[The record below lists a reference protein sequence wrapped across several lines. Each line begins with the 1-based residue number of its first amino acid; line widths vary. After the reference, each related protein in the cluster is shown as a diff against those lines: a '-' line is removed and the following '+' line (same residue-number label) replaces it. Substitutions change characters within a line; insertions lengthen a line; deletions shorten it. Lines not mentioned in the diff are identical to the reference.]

1 MSGPF
6 AAESKRGMV
15 VSPHHQATAAGAQAL
30 RDGGTAADA
39 IIATNAVLTVVYPH
53 MCAIGGDIF
62 VLGHSPN
69 EGLFGLNGSG
79 RAAALATVDWY
90 RSRGLEAIPFQGPE
104 AALTVPG
111 CIDGWWTLHRRFGKL
126 PWSRVLAPAIE
137 AAENGFEVSP
147 GLAKLG
153 PSDLDGIL
161 NSAQLTELFTVDGGF
176 VPEGTVVKQPALA
189 ATLRAIAL
197 GGPDAFYRGD
207 IARRM
212 SAAFE
217 ADGSPLRY
225 ADLAAHATNWFE
237 PVRVPYRDYEAA
249 ALPPNTQ
256 GLVFLEAMRILEA
269 FDVKSMGQGSPD
281 LIHHQVEALKL
292 AIADR
297 NRWIGDEERSRG
309 VVERMLGD
317 GHIKEQRDKVRATAG
332 AQAVSGSGDTCYFC
346 AVDGDGLALSCIES
360 VYAGFGACYVAGD
373 TGVIIQDR
381 GASFNFKPGH
391 PNELEP
397 GRRPMHTLTPAMLLQ
412 GGKPRFVFGQMGGGA
427 QPQFL
432 TQMAQS
438 FADFGLDAPAT
449 ISAPRFTYGPLFV
462 GEEGALT
469 VEAGLSGAVAA
480 LTARGHRVLDP
491 LDEFSDNMGHASG
504 IHARDD
510 GMLIG
515 GADPR
520 ADSAAI
526 GI

>member
-1 MSGPF
+1 MAGPF
-6 AAESKRGMV
+6 AAQSTRGMV
-15 VSPHHQATAAGAQAL
+15 VSPHHQATEAGAQAL
-30 RDGGTAADA
+30 RDGGSAADA

-62 VLGHSPN
+62 VLGYSPA

-79 RAAALATVDWY
+79 RAAGLATPGWY
-90 RSRGLEAIPFQGPE
+90 RDRGFEAIPFQGPE

-126 PWSRVLAPAIE
+126 PWSRVLAAAIE
-137 AAENGFEVSP
+137 AAEGGFAASP

-153 PSDLDGIL
+153 PSDLAGIQR
-161 NSAQLTELFTVDGGF
+161 SPQLTELFTAGGRF

-197 GGPDAFYRGD
+197 GGPDAFYRGE

-237 PVRVPYRDYEAA
+237 PLRVPYRGFEAA

-269 FDVKSMGQGSPD
+269 FDIASMGQGSAE

-297 NRWIGDEERSRG
+297 NRWIGDEGRSTG
-309 VVERMLGD
+309 VAERMLSD
-317 GHIKEQRDKVRATAG
+317 PHIEEQRGRVRATTG
-332 AQAVSGSGDTCYFC
+332 VHAVSGGGDTCYFC

-373 TGVIIQDR
+373 TGVILQDR
-381 GASFNFKPGH
+381 GASFNLKAGH

-397 GRRPMHTLTPAMLLQ
+397 GRRPMHTLTPAMLLE

-438 FADFGLDAPAT
+438 FVDFGLDAAET
-449 ISAPRFTYGPLFV
+449 IAAPRFTYGPLFV

-469 VEAGLSGAVAA
+469 VEAGLSGAVEG
-480 LTARGHRVLDP
+480 LRARGHRVLEP
-491 LDEFSDNMGHASG
+491 LEEFSDNMGHASG
-504 IHARDD
+504 IHVGDD
-510 GMLIG
+510 GMLSG

-526 GI
+526 GV